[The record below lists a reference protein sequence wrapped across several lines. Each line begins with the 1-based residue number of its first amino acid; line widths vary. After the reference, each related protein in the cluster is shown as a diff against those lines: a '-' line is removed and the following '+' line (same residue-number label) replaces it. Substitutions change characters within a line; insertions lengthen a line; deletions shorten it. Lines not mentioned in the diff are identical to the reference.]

1 MRFVLFDLVPALL
14 RWEGR
19 DSYALAEARNGALGL
34 VDDLFTD
41 FRLAAVTDGDRP
53 ASAVRE
59 ALHQLD
65 LVAYFESVGTSSVF
79 GPVVTPR
86 VVRRITTAIGGAGRS
101 IVVTARPG
109 LADSLHR
116 SGIPVVPVVDE
127 LESVA
132 RAIRRMA
139 YGRVNP

>member
-1 MRFVLFDLVPALL
+1 
-14 RWEGR
+14 
-19 DSYALAEARNGALGL
+19 
-34 VDDLFTD
+34 
-41 FRLAAVTDGDRP
+41 
-53 ASAVRE
+53 
-59 ALHQLD
+59 
-65 LVAYFESVGTSSVF
+65 VGTSSVF